1 MNIVANVL
9 CLPVVLQGQIIA
21 STVAATFS
29 WTTGLL
35 ALAVVLLLAAPRCN
49 KLAGSLAYQR
59 AFKHPVL
66 SSTHFCA
73 LGLSLA
79 QLWN

>member
-29 WTTGLL
+29 WTGLL